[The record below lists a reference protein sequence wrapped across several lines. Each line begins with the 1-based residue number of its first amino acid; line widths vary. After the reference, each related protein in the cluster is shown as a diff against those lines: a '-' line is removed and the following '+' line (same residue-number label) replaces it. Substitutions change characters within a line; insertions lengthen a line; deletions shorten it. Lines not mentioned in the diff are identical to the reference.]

1 MIAPLNQ
8 LMIGD
13 IWINTEIGV
22 TLTRALAFIARIKK
36 PLSIM
41 PIKVK
46 VLVAYFT

>member
-1 MIAPLNQ
+1 MIAPLDQ
-8 LMIGD
+8 LTIG
-13 IWINTEIGV
+13 IMWINTEIGV
-22 TLTRALAFIARIKK
+22 TLTRALEFFARIKK